1 METSNNYQAFRERA
15 HLTQR
20 EAAEKIGIC
29 QASVSAYERGANA
42 PRVDVVADM
51 AQVYGC
57 SIEELLG
64 RSVKRSLKL
73 S

>member
-1 METSNNYQAFRERA
+1 METSNFYQSFRKRA

-20 EAAEKIGIC
+20 EAAEKLGVC
-29 QASVSAYERGANA
+29 QASVSAYERGAKA
-42 PRVDVVADM
+42 PRADVVADM

-64 RSVKRSLKL
+64 RSVKSSPKL

>member
-1 METSNNYQAFRERA
+1 METSTHYQAFRERA
-15 HLTQR
+15 NLTQR
-20 EAAEKIGIC
+20 EAAEKLGIC
-29 QASVSAYERGANA
+29 QASVSAYERGVKA

-64 RSVKRSLKL
+64 RSIKRSLKL